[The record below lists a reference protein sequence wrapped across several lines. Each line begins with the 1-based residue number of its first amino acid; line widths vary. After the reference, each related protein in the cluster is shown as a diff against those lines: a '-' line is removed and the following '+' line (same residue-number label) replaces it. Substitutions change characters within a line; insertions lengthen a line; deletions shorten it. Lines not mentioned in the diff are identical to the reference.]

1 MAKQH
6 WRASLCGAI
15 FVMAMCVTAVT
26 RAQEQTAAASA
37 TNRTARDIAGRSFAL
52 VCPEQEYTLDAFESG
67 EKSITS
73 PDNQKT
79 VVLAKDGALQVFN
92 NNRQIG
98 KIPLPDISADLSIVW
113 SPDSAKLA
121 VTYSDGGTTG
131 GFHAHVYALS
141 GSRLIELTKP
151 VQVAFDDFKKEHYCE
166 ARGDNE
172 YVLGWPEGSKSV
184 FVVAEVYPTSDCGSD
199 MGLERGYLMD
209 LNGNILRKYSDAVTQ
224 RVANSCEKSGRAI
237 VR

>member
-1 MAKQH
+1 MRALAQKQ
-6 WRASLCGAI
+6 
-15 FVMAMCVTAVT
+15 
-26 RAQEQTAAASA
+26 SA
-37 TNRTARDIAGRSFAL
+37 TASTRNGRAGDIAGRSFAL

-67 EKSITS
+67 EKAVWS
-73 PDNQKT
+73 PDHQKKAVLTKDETLQIFNGSRQVGT
-79 VVLAKDGALQVFN
+79 VE
-92 NNRQIG
+92 
-98 KIPLPDISADLSIVW
+98 LPEIDADLSIVW

-121 VTYSDGGTTG
+121 VTYSDSGATG

-141 GSRLIELTKP
+141 GGSLIELTKP

-209 LNGNILRKYSDAVTQ
+209 LSGNILRKYSDAVTQ
-224 RVANSCEKSGRAI
+224 RVANSCEKSGRAL